1 MGERSLKH
9 STSTKKVTA
18 EPSGA
23 AYLFALRAHKQP
35 GRSTA
40 FYKASTSDVA
50 ESLVQAFARDQPAAR
65 GWEFA
70 VAPVSSFD
78 TVDRVLIDEAMDR
91 LDCYCDP
98 DPGVYESEPSHD
110 LMQRAAFKRQAAEWE
125 DAFKRQATPADQP
138 EDEPPASASAIA
150 DASMLAMILRDALAV
165 QLDYP
170 EAGSTPQHLSLMKE
184 VQERLARALDRPG
197 MNRLKVLAVSALE
210 IHDVSEPAKWSML
223 ATAAATWHPQFADG
237 PVNEAE
243 LEGAIKRAL
252 LLCQSTAHPE
262 ILALAQ
268 RLGEFMMLMC
278 RRPTGSHDPAFKD
291 PARAAFL
298 LDRYW
303 RLANQLIHTHMEIH
317 VGFTPHP
324 LTRVIENLRD
334 RIAGCFGLLK
344 DQPDATAV
352 AEDADTL
359 LKALSE
365 GDKADLFVMDEWAEG
380 AIRRVEL
387 FIARM
392 GMTLGIW
399 HGKMTQAETFFV
411 THVQPLIT
419 EHIANVKAQWRI
431 YQRNADAIGAQN
443 AAQRGSDE
451 GLASNSSSDTTGNNP
466 PPPPPPPPPVKKGPR
481 VVLGKRGEPCIVDGK
496 PMPVLTDGQYA
507 VIEALVNAGEE
518 GASKD
523 HLEKGVRQS
532 ARRMLEDLRKRHAEW
547 AAVIQMA
554 GQTNGRYRIRQ

>member
-1 MGERSLKH
+1 M
-9 STSTKKVTA
+9 
-18 EPSGA
+18 
-23 AYLFALRAHKQP
+23 
-35 GRSTA
+35 
-40 FYKASTSDVA
+40 
-50 ESLVQAFARDQPAAR
+50 
-65 GWEFA
+65 
-70 VAPVSSFD
+70 
-78 TVDRVLIDEAMDR
+78 LIDEAMDR
-91 LDCYCDP
+91 LDCYWDP
-98 DPGVYESEPSHD
+98 FSSVYESEPSHD

-125 DAFKRQATPADQP
+125 DAFKRQAIPAEQP

-210 IHDVSEPAKWSML
+210 IHDVPEPAKWSMF

-237 PVNEAE
+237 PVNDAE

-278 RRPTGSHDPAFKD
+278 RRPTGSHDPAFKY
-291 PARAAFL
+291 PARAAYL

-303 RLANQLIHTHMEIH
+303 RLAKRLIHTHMEIH

-334 RIAGCFGLLK
+334 RIAGCFDLLK
-344 DQPDATAV
+344 DQPDATA
-352 AEDADTL
+352 ASEEADTL

-365 GDKADLFVMDEWAEG
+365 GEKDDLFIMEEWAEG

-411 THVQPLIT
+411 THVEPLIT
-419 EHIANVKAQWRI
+419 EHTANVKAEWRKL
-431 YQRNADAIGAQN
+431 QRHANAIGAQN

-451 GLASNSSSDTTGNNP
+451 GLASNSSSDAAGNS
-466 PPPPPPPPPVKKGPR
+466 PPPPVQKGPR
-481 VVLGKRGEPCIVDGK
+481 VVLGNRGEPCLVDGK
-496 PMPVLTDGQYA
+496 EMPPLTDGRYA
-507 VIEALVNAGEE
+507 VIEALIKAGED
-518 GASKD
+518 GLTKD
-523 HLEKGVRQS
+523 AIEAVRGS
-532 ARRMLEDLRKRHAEW
+532 ARRMLEDLSELHPEW

-554 GQTNGRYRIRQ
+554 GQTNGRYRIRL